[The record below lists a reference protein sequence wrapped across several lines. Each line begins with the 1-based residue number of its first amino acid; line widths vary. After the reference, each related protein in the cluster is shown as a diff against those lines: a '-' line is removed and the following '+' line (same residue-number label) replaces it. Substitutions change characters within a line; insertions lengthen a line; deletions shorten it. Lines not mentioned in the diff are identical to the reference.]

1 MPYNHEHAQYK
12 EKIGIENNGQ
22 MTEMYQINNHIE
34 SFADSKIVLKD
45 GLDNLLEIKGWK
57 RYFSFE
63 IRELTATDGFQ
74 FHQNQK
80 SLQPKKYAQ
89 KPILLEEI

>member
-45 GLDNLLEIKGWK
+45 GLDNLLEIKG
-57 RYFSFE
+57 
-63 IRELTATDGFQ
+63 
-74 FHQNQK
+74 
-80 SLQPKKYAQ
+80 
-89 KPILLEEI
+89 